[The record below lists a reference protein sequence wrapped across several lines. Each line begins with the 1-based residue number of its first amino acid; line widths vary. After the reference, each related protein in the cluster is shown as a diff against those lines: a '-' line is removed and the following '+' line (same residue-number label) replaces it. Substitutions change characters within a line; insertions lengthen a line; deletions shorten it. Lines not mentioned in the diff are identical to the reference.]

1 MKNKLLLLILLVFS
15 TFLFSQTSQE
25 LDKAMLSKDPS
36 VIAEFIKKYPN
47 NKNTPFLQRKL
58 NSMAGSGNAAAK
70 PSIQPLNAEKLEKQV
85 EKSEAKGE
93 PDAKAKRTAEVLT
106 HLFNNDPNKK
116 DAYVLIRNKSEC
128 NLIVKFEGKKFYNL
142 DVPKMGENYIL
153 VQKGTYRI
161 TTMICNAQYAS
172 VKNVTQDIEIN
183 LNAAKKVRK

>member
-47 NKNTPFLQRKL
+47 NKNTAFLQRKL
-58 NSMAGSGNAAAK
+58 NSMAGRGNAAAK
-70 PSIQPLNAEKLEKQV
+70 PSIQPLNTEKLEKQV
-85 EKSEAKGE
+85 EKSEAKRE

-128 NLIVKFEGKKFYNL
+128 NLIVKLEGKNFYNL

-172 VKNVTQDIEIN
+172 VKNISQDIEIN

>member
-15 TFLFSQTSQE
+15 TFSFSQTSQE
-25 LDKAMLSKDPS
+25 LDKAMLSKDPN

-70 PSIQPLNAEKLEKQV
+70 PSIQPLNTEKLEKQV

>member
-25 LDKAMLSKDPS
+25 LDKAMLSKDPN

-58 NSMAGSGNAAAK
+58 NSMTGSGNAAAK
-70 PSIQPLNAEKLEKQV
+70 PSIQPLNTEKLEKQV

-128 NLIVKFEGKKFYNL
+128 NLIVKLEGKNFYNL

-172 VKNVTQDIEIN
+172 VKNISQDIEIN

>member
-15 TFLFSQTSQE
+15 TFSFSQTSQE
-25 LDKAMLSKDPS
+25 LDKAMLSKDPN

-70 PSIQPLNAEKLEKQV
+70 PSIQPLNTDKLEKQV

-172 VKNVTQDIEIN
+172 VKNITQDLEIN

>member
-15 TFLFSQTSQE
+15 TFSFSQTSQE
-25 LDKAMLSKDPS
+25 LDKAMLSKDPKE
-36 VIAEFIKKYPN
+36 IAEFIKKYPN

-58 NSMAGSGNAAAK
+58 NSMTGSRNAAAK
-70 PSIQPLNAEKLEKQV
+70 PSIQPLNTEKLEKQV

>member
-25 LDKAMLSKDPS
+25 LDKAMLSKDPN

-47 NKNTPFLQRKL
+47 NKNTAFLQRKL
-58 NSMAGSGNAAAK
+58 NSMAGRGNAAAK
-70 PSIQPLNAEKLEKQV
+70 PSIQPLNTEKLEKQV

>member
-47 NKNTPFLQRKL
+47 NKNTAFLQRKL
-58 NSMAGSGNAAAK
+58 NSMAGRGNAAAK
-70 PSIQPLNAEKLEKQV
+70 PSIQPLNTEKLEKQV

-172 VKNVTQDIEIN
+172 VKNITQDLEIN

>member
-25 LDKAMLSKDPS
+25 LDKAMLSKDPN

-58 NSMAGSGNAAAK
+58 NSMTGSGNAAAK
-70 PSIQPLNAEKLEKQV
+70 PSIQPLNTDKLEKQV

-183 LNAAKKVRK
+183 LNATKKVRK

>member
-1 MKNKLLLLILLVFS
+1 MKNKLLLLIFLVFS
-15 TFLFSQTSQE
+15 TFSFSQTSQE

-47 NKNTPFLQRKL
+47 NKNTAFLQRKL
-58 NSMAGSGNAAAK
+58 NSMAGRGNAAAK
-70 PSIQPLNAEKLEKQV
+70 PSIQPLNTEKLEKQV

>member
-15 TFLFSQTSQE
+15 TFSFSQTSQE
-25 LDKAMLSKDPS
+25 LDKAMLSKDPN

-58 NSMAGSGNAAAK
+58 NSMTGSGNAAAK
-70 PSIQPLNAEKLEKQV
+70 PSIQPLNTEKLEKQV

-172 VKNVTQDIEIN
+172 VKNITQDLEIN
-183 LNAAKKVRK
+183 LNATKKVRK

>member
-15 TFLFSQTSQE
+15 TFSFSQTSQE
-25 LDKAMLSKDPS
+25 LDKAMLSRDPN

-70 PSIQPLNAEKLEKQV
+70 PSIQPLNTEKLEKQV

>member
-25 LDKAMLSKDPS
+25 LDKAMLSKDPN

-58 NSMAGSGNAAAK
+58 NSMTGRGNAAAK
-70 PSIQPLNAEKLEKQV
+70 PSIQPLNTEKLEKQV

-172 VKNVTQDIEIN
+172 VKNITQDLEIN

>member
-25 LDKAMLSKDPS
+25 LDKAMLSKDPN

-58 NSMAGSGNAAAK
+58 NSMTGSGNAAAK
-70 PSIQPLNAEKLEKQV
+70 PSIQPLNTDKLEKQV

-128 NLIVKFEGKKFYNL
+128 NLIVKLEGKNFYNL

-172 VKNVTQDIEIN
+172 VKNISQDIEIN

>member
-15 TFLFSQTSQE
+15 TFSFSQTSQE

-47 NKNTPFLQRKL
+47 NKNTAFLQRKL

-70 PSIQPLNAEKLEKQV
+70 PSIQPLNTEKLEKQV

>member
-25 LDKAMLSKDPS
+25 LDKAMLSKDPN

-58 NSMAGSGNAAAK
+58 NSMTGSGNAVAK
-70 PSIQPLNAEKLEKQV
+70 PSIQPLNTEKLEKQV

-172 VKNVTQDIEIN
+172 VKNITQDLEIN

>member
-25 LDKAMLSKDPS
+25 LDKAMLSKDPN

-47 NKNTPFLQRKL
+47 NKNTAFLQRKL

-70 PSIQPLNAEKLEKQV
+70 PSIQPLNTEKLEKQV
-85 EKSEAKGE
+85 EKSEAKRE

>member
-25 LDKAMLSKDPS
+25 LDKAMLSKDPN

-58 NSMAGSGNAAAK
+58 NSMTGSGNAAAK
-70 PSIQPLNAEKLEKQV
+70 PSIQPLNTEKLEKQV

-106 HLFNNDPNKK
+106 HLFNNAPNKK

>member
-15 TFLFSQTSQE
+15 TFSFSQTSQE

-47 NKNTPFLQRKL
+47 NKNTAFLQRKL
-58 NSMAGSGNAAAK
+58 NSMAGRGNAAAK
-70 PSIQPLNAEKLEKQV
+70 PSIQPLNTEKLEKQV

>member
-47 NKNTPFLQRKL
+47 NKNTAFLQRKL

-70 PSIQPLNAEKLEKQV
+70 PSIQPLNTEKLEKQV

>member
-25 LDKAMLSKDPS
+25 LDKAMLSKDPN

-58 NSMAGSGNAAAK
+58 NSMTGSGNAAAK
-70 PSIQPLNAEKLEKQV
+70 PSIQPLNTEKLEKQV
-85 EKSEAKGE
+85 EKSETKGE

>member
-47 NKNTPFLQRKL
+47 NKNTAFLQRKL

-70 PSIQPLNAEKLEKQV
+70 PSIQPLNTEKLEKQV

-106 HLFNNDPNKK
+106 HLFNNAPNKK

>member
-25 LDKAMLSKDPS
+25 LDKAMLSKDPN

-58 NSMAGSGNAAAK
+58 NSMTGSGNAAAK
-70 PSIQPLNAEKLEKQV
+70 PSIQPLNTEKLEKQV

-142 DVPKMGENYIL
+142 DVPKMGENYIM

-172 VKNVTQDIEIN
+172 VKNITQDLEIN

>member
-47 NKNTPFLQRKL
+47 NKNTAFLQRKL

-172 VKNVTQDIEIN
+172 VKNITQDLEIN

>member
-47 NKNTPFLQRKL
+47 NKNTAFLQRKL

-70 PSIQPLNAEKLEKQV
+70 PSIQPLNTEKLEKQV

-172 VKNVTQDIEIN
+172 VKNITQDLEIN

>member
-25 LDKAMLSKDPS
+25 LDKVMLSKDPK
-36 VIAEFIKKYPN
+36 VIADFIKKYPH
-47 NKNTPFLQRKL
+47 NKNSAFLQRKL
-58 NSMAGSGNAAAK
+58 NSMTGSGNAAAK
-70 PSIQPLNAEKLEKQV
+70 PSIQPLNTDKLEKQV

>member
-1 MKNKLLLLILLVFS
+1 M
-15 TFLFSQTSQE
+15 T
-25 LDKAMLSKDPS
+25 
-36 VIAEFIKKYPN
+36 
-47 NKNTPFLQRKL
+47 
-58 NSMAGSGNAAAK
+58 GSGNAAAK
-70 PSIQPLNAEKLEKQV
+70 PSIQPLNTDKLEKQV

-106 HLFNNDPNKK
+106 QLFNNDPNKK

-172 VKNVTQDIEIN
+172 VKNITQDLEIN

>member
-25 LDKAMLSKDPS
+25 LDKAMLSKDPN

-70 PSIQPLNAEKLEKQV
+70 PSIQPLNTEKLEKQV
-85 EKSEAKGE
+85 EKSEAKRE

-172 VKNVTQDIEIN
+172 VKNITQDLEIN

>member
-1 MKNKLLLLILLVFS
+1 MKNKLLLLILLVFT

-25 LDKAMLSKDPS
+25 LDKAMLSKDPN

-47 NKNTPFLQRKL
+47 NKNIPFLQRKL
-58 NSMAGSGNAAAK
+58 NSMTGSGNAAAK
-70 PSIQPLNAEKLEKQV
+70 PSIQPLNTEKLEKQV

>member
-15 TFLFSQTSQE
+15 TFSFSQTSQE
-25 LDKAMLSKDPS
+25 LDKGMLSKDPS

-58 NSMAGSGNAAAK
+58 NSMTGSGNAAAK
-70 PSIQPLNAEKLEKQV
+70 PSIQPLNTEKLEKQV

>member
-25 LDKAMLSKDPS
+25 LDKAMLSKDPN

-58 NSMAGSGNAAAK
+58 NSMTGSGNAAAK
-70 PSIQPLNAEKLEKQV
+70 PSIQPLNTEKLEKQV
-85 EKSEAKGE
+85 EKSEAKRE

>member
-15 TFLFSQTSQE
+15 TFSFSQTSQE
-25 LDKAMLSKDPS
+25 LDKAMLSKDPN

-47 NKNTPFLQRKL
+47 NKNTAFLQRKL
-58 NSMAGSGNAAAK
+58 NSMAGRGNAAAK
-70 PSIQPLNAEKLEKQV
+70 PSIQPLNTEKLEKQV

-172 VKNVTQDIEIN
+172 VKNITQDLEIN

>member
-47 NKNTPFLQRKL
+47 NKNTAFLQRKL
-58 NSMAGSGNAAAK
+58 NSMAGRGNAAAK
-70 PSIQPLNAEKLEKQV
+70 PSIQPLNTEKLEKQV

>member
-25 LDKAMLSKDPS
+25 LDKAMLSKDPN

-58 NSMAGSGNAAAK
+58 NSMTGSGNAAAK
-70 PSIQPLNAEKLEKQV
+70 PSIQPLNTEKLEKQV

-172 VKNVTQDIEIN
+172 VKNITQDLEIN

>member
-15 TFLFSQTSQE
+15 TFSFSQTSQE
-25 LDKAMLSKDPS
+25 LDKAMLSKDPN

-58 NSMAGSGNAAAK
+58 NSMTGSGNAAAK
-70 PSIQPLNAEKLEKQV
+70 PSIQPLNTDKLEKQV

-172 VKNVTQDIEIN
+172 VKNITQDLEIN
-183 LNAAKKVRK
+183 LNATKKVRK